1 MQGNAPLAN
10 KFGRYPA
17 LLAVAATAVPKYNK
31 LLSHFYSAV
40 FITEQS
46 VTTAADD
53 TADEKVQKNGK
64 INMGN
69 NAFFWPRFSLS
80 HCRAATPNF

>member
-1 MQGNAPLAN
+1 MSAFKRYPSDVPCSDPRKHTSVAN

-17 LLAVAATAVPKYNK
+17 LLAVAATTVPKYNK
-31 LLSHFYSAV
+31 QLSHFYSAV

-53 TADEKVQKNGK
+53 TADEKVQKQWKNKYGK
-64 INMGN
+64 
-69 NAFFWPRFSLS
+69 
-80 HCRAATPNF
+80 